1 MPTLWADIIDMI
13 NNPIIKNQSKIL
25 LLEDDLLLGETLEDL
40 LDEAGYAVHWCKNG
54 QEALD
59 ASFNSK
65 FDLYIFDINV
75 PLING
80 LTLLSE
86 LRSADDTTPAIYL
99 TSHQE
104 KSIMQE
110 GFKNGADDFIKKPF
124 DSDELLLRIEAVLRR
139 SKGRKGECVGS
150 LCVDAERSV
159 IYENKAELTLSK
171 KEYTLLSLL
180 VESEGKTV
188 SKEMIIDALWPSSR
202 SVSDGS
208 IRVLIN
214 RLKQELSSVEI
225 QNVRGIG
232 YRLVS

>member
-1 MPTLWADIIDMI
+1 MP
-13 NNPIIKNQSKIL
+13 NIL

-40 LDEAGYAVHWCKNG
+40 LDEEGYTLTWCKNG

-59 ASFNSK
+59 ASFNAK

-86 LRSADDTTPAIYL
+86 LRSADDMTPTIYL

-110 GFKNGADDFIKKPF
+110 GFENGADDFIKKPF
-124 DSDELLLRIEAVLRR
+124 DSDELLLRIQALLRR
-139 SKGRKGECVGS
+139 TQGRVKECSGV
-150 LCVDAERSV
+150 LCIDPDRYV
-159 IYENKAELTLSK
+159 IYENKEELTLSK
-171 KEYTLLSLL
+171 KEYTLLALMMD
-180 VESEGKTV
+180 SEGKTV
-188 SKEMIIDALWPSSR
+188 SKEMIIDALWPHNA

>member
-1 MPTLWADIIDMI
+1 MS
-13 NNPIIKNQSKIL
+13 NIL

-40 LDEAGYAVHWCKNG
+40 LDEEGYTLSWCKNG

-59 ASFNSK
+59 ASFNGK

-86 LRSADDTTPAIYL
+86 LRSADDRTPAIYL

-104 KSIMQE
+104 KSVMKE
-110 GFKNGADDFIKKPF
+110 GFANGADDYIKKPF
-124 DSDELLLRIEAVLRR
+124 DSDELLLRVQAILRR
-139 SKGRKGECVGS
+139 TQPRTSECTGVF
-150 LCVDAERSV
+150 CIDPDRFV
-159 IYENKAELTLSK
+159 IYEQNKELTLSK
-171 KEYTLLSLL
+171 KEFSLLSLL
-180 VESEGKTV
+180 IESEGKTV
-188 SKEMIIDALWPSSR
+188 SKEMIIDALWPHNA

-214 RLKQELSSVEI
+214 RLKQEISTAEI

>member
-1 MPTLWADIIDMI
+1 MS
-13 NNPIIKNQSKIL
+13 NIL

-40 LDEAGYAVHWCKNG
+40 LDEEGYALTWCKNG

-59 ASFNSK
+59 ASFNTN
-65 FDLYIFDINV
+65 FDLYLFDINV

-80 LTLLSE
+80 LTLLDE
-86 LRSADDTTPAIYL
+86 LRSADDMTPAIYL

-104 KSIMQE
+104 KSVMQE
-110 GFKNGADDFIKKPF
+110 GFENGADDYVKKPF
-124 DSDELLLRIEAVLRR
+124 DSDELLLRIRALLRR
-139 SKGRKGECVGS
+139 TQSRTKACVGALS
-150 LCVDAERSV
+150 IDPDRYV
-159 IYENKAELTLSK
+159 IYENNEELSLSK

-180 VESEGKTV
+180 MESGGKTV
-188 SKEMIIDALWPSSR
+188 SKEMIIDALWPHNA

-214 RLKQELSSVEI
+214 RLKQELSSAEI

-232 YRLVS
+232 YRLVP